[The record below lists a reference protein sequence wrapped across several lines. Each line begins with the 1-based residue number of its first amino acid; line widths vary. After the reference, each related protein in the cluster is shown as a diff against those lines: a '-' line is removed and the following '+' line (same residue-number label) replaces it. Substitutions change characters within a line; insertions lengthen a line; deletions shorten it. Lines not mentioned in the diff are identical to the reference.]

1 MKTFA
6 TSLTALL
13 LLALMAVAGM
23 LGSGV
28 GLLMVLPFIAL
39 LLPLL
44 AGLYPGEQ
52 ARESLIALVRTRRGK
67 TRGTADPCLTMTPW
81 YGRSVSIAG
90 AVGSR
95 GPPSSLA

>member
-1 MKTFA
+1 MKTFV
-6 TSLTALL
+6 TSLTALP

-52 ARESLIALVRTRRGK
+52 ALGSLITLVRARRGR
-67 TRGTADPCLTMTPW
+67 TRGTTRPFLAMTPW